1 MVVTPPDNHM
11 DFRELNIFL
20 HLSQTLHFGKTSK
33 ILHLSP
39 STLSR
44 TIQRLEEE
52 LGQKLFERDNR
63 SAKLTA
69 EGKQFVEFSRK
80 TLQQWQLLKNDF
92 KQNANDISG
101 ELTLFCTVTA
111 AHIYVPKLL
120 EAFRQQYPL
129 AEIKLETG
137 DVALAFDKIDSKN
150 VDFAFTVLPPKLGQ
164 QYRFHSIENIDFKLI
179 GPTVDTPFAKH
190 LDKTGINW
198 QELPFVMPEAGPAR
212 ERLLDWLSM
221 MKLKPRVYAQVSGHE
236 AIVSM
241 TALGCGVSAV
251 PQSVLEHSPL
261 KDKVKILP
269 ASIPPAP
276 LNLGICCL
284 KKRLSSPLNQAFWQ
298 LVREVYQE

>member
-1 MVVTPPDNHM
+1 M

-33 ILHLSP
+33 ARHLSP

-44 TIQRLEEE
+44 TIQRLEDE

-63 SAKLTA
+63 SVRLTR
-69 EGKQFVEFSRK
+69 EGRQFVEFAQNVTQK
-80 TLQQWQLLKNDF
+80 WQLLKNEF
-92 KQNANDISG
+92 EQNAHDISG
-101 ELTLFCTVTA
+101 EVTLFCTVTA
-111 AHIYVPKLL
+111 ADFYVPKLL
-120 EAFRQQYPL
+120 EAFRQQYPV

-137 DVALAFDKIDSKN
+137 DVALAFEKINSQS
-150 VDFAFTVLPPKLGQ
+150 VDFAYAVLPTKLSQ
-164 QYRFHSIENIDFKLI
+164 KYQFHSIENIEFKLI
-179 GPTVDTPFAKH
+179 GPTMNTTFSQH
-190 LDKTGINW
+190 MGNSGINW
-198 QELPFVMPEAGPAR
+198 DELPFVMPEAGPAR
-212 ERLLDWLSM
+212 ERLLDWLAM

-251 PQSVLEHSPL
+251 PQPVLEHSPL

-269 ASIPPAP
+269 ASLPPAP

-284 KKRLSSPLNQAFWQ
+284 KKRLVPPLNKAFWQ
-298 LVREVYQE
+298 LVQDVYP